1 MSSRVLV
8 TGGAGFIGSH
18 LVDQLVDQK
27 HCVTVLDD
35 FSVGFESNLS
45 DAKLLGDVRIVCG
58 SVTDPE
64 AVAAAYQGCDIV
76 YHLATQ
82 CVRRSLTRP
91 VESHDVNATGTIIL
105 LEEARRRGVR
115 RFVYCSSSEVYGNAS
130 ADRLLEDSTICCPMT
145 AYGASKLAGELYTE
159 AYLRTY
165 HLPTTVVRP
174 FNAYG
179 PRAYQKGVRAEVL
192 PRFVGRV
199 LNGCSPI
206 IFGDGTNARDF
217 TYVSEVARGI
227 ILAGTTD
234 SVIGH
239 RVNIARGE
247 PVSVNELARQVLAAL
262 SRNDLTVEY
271 RHGRPGDVAY
281 LHADTSKANRMLRY
295 FAEINLNEGVRKYIE
310 WVRVTYPD
318 PAELLEDKI
327 ENWVLGN
334 DANDS
339 HS

>member
-1 MSSRVLV
+1 MKSRILV

-18 LVDQLVDQK
+18 LVDQLVGQD
-27 HCVTVLDD
+27 HPVTVLVD
-35 FSVGFESNLS
+35 FSVGFESNLNE
-45 DAKLLGDVRIVCG
+45 AKLNGDVRIVRG

-64 AVAAAYQGCDIV
+64 SVTDAYEDCDIV
-76 YHLATQ
+76 FHLATQ
-82 CVRRSLTRP
+82 CVRRSLMRP
-91 VESHDVNATGTIIL
+91 IESHDVNATGTIIL
-105 LEEARRRGVR
+105 LEEARRRRIG
-115 RFVYCSSSEVYGNAS
+115 RFIYCSSSEVYGNAS
-130 ADRLLEDSTICCPMT
+130 NDRLLEDKTVCCPMT
-145 AYGASKLAGELYTE
+145 IYGASKLAGELYTE

-165 HLPTTVVRP
+165 NLPTTVVRP

-199 LNGCSPI
+199 LNGRSPV

-217 TYVSEVARGI
+217 TFVTEVARGI
-227 ILAGTTD
+227 ILAGMAD
-234 SVIGH
+234 AAIGQ

-247 PVSVNELARQVLAAL
+247 PVTVSELANEVLSTL

-271 RHGRPGDVAY
+271 FGGRPGDVVY
-281 LHADTSKANRMLRY
+281 LHADTGKAHRMLGY
-295 FAEINLNEGVRKYIE
+295 SAEIDLHQGVQRYID
-310 WVRVTYPD
+310 WVRATFPD

-327 ENWVLGN
+327 KNWILDE
-334 DANDS
+334 DA